1 MNALEART
9 VVPRHA
15 PTLLEAMSA
24 PANLA
29 IVLQGTDMA
38 VLMSMSVLKV

>member
-1 MNALEART
+1 M
-9 VVPRHA
+9 VVPRYA
-15 PTLLEAMSA
+15 PILLEATSA

-38 VLMSMSVLKV
+38 VLISMSVLKV

>member
-1 MNALEART
+1 MNAVEVQT
-9 VVPRHA
+9 VVPTHV

-38 VLMSMSVLKV
+38 VLILMSVLKI